1 MDPGLGPLIEKLVR
15 SYHEVGGI
23 NLAESAN
30 LPSKRTV
37 GRICEELLQVLFPGY
52 HDASPIAASQL
63 ELITL
68 QRLSEVSLRLE
79 GELCKALRT
88 RSGEG
93 CPETMA
99 TTHCRAF
106 LDRLPAVRAAL
117 ASDVQAAFEGDPA
130 ASGAD
135 EVILA
140 YPFLEAV
147 AIQRC
152 AHVLYQQNVPLL
164 PRVMTEWAHA
174 RTGMDIHPGA
184 VIGDHFFIDH
194 GTGVVI
200 GETAVI
206 GSHVKLYQGVSLTA
220 RSLAGGQQLRGQR
233 RHPTVED
240 HVTIYAGTTIMGA
253 DTVIGAGST
262 IGANVFLTQSVPANS
277 LVYYEETQLR
287 ILPKKSRDP
296 AAGADAPTVVRG

>member
-1 MDPGLGPLIEKLVR
+1 MDSGLGPLIEKLVR

-23 NLAESAN
+23 NLADFAN

-37 GRICEELLQVLFPGY
+37 GQICVELLQILFPGY
-52 HDASPIAASQL
+52 HDSSPIAASQL
-63 ELITL
+63 DLITL
-68 QRLSEVSLRLE
+68 QRVSEVSIRLE
-79 GELCKALRT
+79 AEMCKALRT
-88 RSGEG
+88 RSGEK
-93 CPETMA
+93 CPEELSA
-99 TTHCRAF
+99 AHCRAF
-106 LDRLPAVRAAL
+106 LDQLPAVREIL
-117 ASDVQAAFEGDPA
+117 AHDVQAAFEGDPA
-130 ASGAD
+130 ASGRD

-140 YPFLEAV
+140 YPFLEAI

-152 AHVLYQQNVPLL
+152 AHVLYGLNVPLI
-164 PRVMTEWAHA
+164 PRVMTEWAHS

-184 VIGDHFFIDH
+184 VIGSHFFIDH

-220 RSLAGGQQLRGQR
+220 RSLAGGQTLRGQR

-240 HVTIYAGTTIMGA
+240 DVTIYAGTTIMGA
-253 DTVIGAGST
+253 DTVIGKGTT
-262 IGANVFLTQSVPANS
+262 IGANVFLTQSVAPNS

-287 ILPKKSRDP
+287 ILPKKPRDP
-296 AAGADAPTVVRG
+296 ASGADASAVVGG

>member
-1 MDPGLGPLIEKLVR
+1 MDSGLGPLIEKLVH

-37 GRICEELLQVLFPGY
+37 GRICEELLQILFPGY
-52 HDASPIAASQL
+52 HDANPIAASQL
-63 ELITL
+63 ELITM
-68 QRLSEVSLRLE
+68 QRVSDVSHRLE
-79 GELCKALRT
+79 AELCKALRT
-88 RSGEG
+88 RSGEE
-93 CPETMA
+93 CPETLSA
-99 TTHCRAF
+99 KDCRAF
-106 LDRLPAVRAAL
+106 LDRLPSIRAML
-117 ASDVQAAFEGDPA
+117 ATDVQAAFEGDPA
-130 ASGAD
+130 ASGRD

-140 YPFLEAV
+140 YPFLEAT

-152 AHVLYQQNVPLL
+152 AHVLYELNVPLL

-184 VIGDHFFIDH
+184 VIGSHFFIDH

-200 GETAVI
+200 GETAAI

-220 RSLAGGQQLRGQR
+220 RSLAGGQQLRGTK

-240 HVTIYAGTTIMGA
+240 NVTVYAGTTIMGGE
-253 DTVIGAGST
+253 TVIGAGTT
-262 IGANVFLTQSVPANS
+262 IGANVFLTQSVPPNS

-287 ILPKKSRDP
+287 ILPKKSRHP
-296 AAGADAPTVVRG
+296 AAGADAPSVVGG